1 MSGSATSRVPILT
14 AVAAIIV
21 SIIAAGYATA
31 LVQSIQADT
40 VRAVKD
46 IQPAIDDVRNRLNT
60 LERIVALYAKAAG
73 IESPEAAEKLIKE
86 REEMKARIEA
96 ARKESGKLVI
106 YGSVDYTDIKS
117 VLDAFQARYPFIQIV
132 YEHMRPP
139 EVYTRITSELS
150 ANKPTADLVLV
161 SHTTGIRLANEKRYL
176 PYASPEAAGFPDIF
190 RDKNGEWTGAVLLP
204 IVFAYNTDKVK
215 TPPASLDQLTDPQWA
230 GKVIMHDIT
239 LGTTGTQY
247 LVSLRDIVGEAKWN
261 QFLEKLARNVKPVLD
276 ISVSTVAE
284 KVASGEYHI
293 GLITNL
299 HDVVRLKMQGAPI
312 DYFLP
317 SEVPLLTTFSHIA
330 IINTT
335 KNPNSAKLFVDYIL
349 SQEGQTI
356 IGNTPVRFPARPN
369 IPARFT
375 LENVVGPAV
384 KPAIYPSD
392 EAVAKARDWA
402 AKFKEMG
409 FGAQ

>member
-1 MSGSATSRVPILT
+1 MAGSTAGRVPALI
-14 AVAAIIV
+14 AVAALVV
-21 SIIAAGYATA
+21 SLIAAGYATA
-31 LVQSIQADT
+31 VVQSIQAET
-40 VRAVKD
+40 TRAVRD
-46 IQPAIDDVRNRLNT
+46 VQPWLDEVRNRLST
-60 LERIVALYAKAAG
+60 LERLIALYAKAAG
-73 IESPEAAEKLIKE
+73 IESPDVAEKLIKE
-86 REEMKARIEA
+86 REEMQARLEA

-106 YGSVDYTDIKS
+106 YGSVDYADIKS
-117 VLDAFQARYPFIQIV
+117 VLDAFQAKYPFIQIV

-161 SHTTGIRLANEKRYL
+161 SHTTGIRLASEKRYMS
-176 PYASPEAAGFPDIF
+176 YASPEAAVYPEIF
-190 RDKNGEWTGAVLLP
+190 KDKNGEWVGAVLLP
-204 IVFAYNTDKVK
+204 IALAYNTDKVK
-215 TPPASLDQLTDPQWA
+215 TPPISLDELTDPKWV

-247 LVSLRDIVGEAKWN
+247 LVSLKNIIGETKWN
-261 QFLEKLARNVKPVLD
+261 QLLEKLVRNVKPVLD

-293 GLITNL
+293 GIITNL
-299 HDVVRLKMQGAPI
+299 HDVVRLKMQGAPV

-335 KNPNSAKLFVDYIL
+335 KNPNSAKLFVDFIL

-369 IPARFT
+369 TPARFA
-375 LENVVGPAV
+375 LENVVGPGV
-384 KPAIYPSD
+384 KSVIYPSE
-392 EAVAKARDWA
+392 EAVAKAREWA
-402 AKFKEMG
+402 TKFKEMG

>member
-1 MSGSATSRVPILT
+1 MAGSTAGRIPALL
-14 AVAAIIV
+14 AVAALVV

-31 LVQSIQADT
+31 VGQSVQDET
-40 VRAVKD
+40 LRAFRDV
-46 IQPAIDDVRNRLNT
+46 QPALDDVRNRLNT
-60 LERIVALYAKAAG
+60 LERLVALYAKAAG
-73 IESPEAAEKLIKE
+73 IESPELAEKIIKQ
-86 REEMKARIEA
+86 REEMQARLEA

-117 VLDAFQARYPFIQIV
+117 VLDAFQAKYPFIQII

-161 SHTTGIRLANEKRYL
+161 SHTTGIRLAREKRYMG
-176 PYASPEAAGFPDIF
+176 YVSPEAVSYPDIYKD
-190 RDKNGEWTGAVLLP
+190 RNGEWTAAVLLP
-204 IVFAYNTDKVK
+204 IAFAYNTDKVK

-230 GKVIMHDIT
+230 GKTIMHDVT

-247 LVSLRDIVGEAKWN
+247 LVSLKDIIGETKWN
-261 QFLEKLARNVKPVLD
+261 QFLEKLVRNVKPVLD

-284 KVASGEYHI
+284 KVASGEYHV

-299 HDVVRLKMQGAPI
+299 HDVIRLKMQGAPI

-317 SEVPLLTTFSHIA
+317 SEVPLLVTFSHIA

-335 KNPNSAKLFVDYIL
+335 KNPNSAKLFVDFIL

-356 IGNTPVRFPARPN
+356 IGNTPVRFPARSN
-369 IPARFT
+369 TPARFA
-375 LENVVGPAV
+375 LESVLGPNI
-384 KPAIYPSD
+384 KPVIYPSD

-402 AKFKEMG
+402 NKFKEMG
-409 FGAQ
+409 FGSR